1 MATVWI
7 PPLVQ
12 TLTGGEQVVEAPGRS
27 VREVF
32 DHLEARYP
40 GLTARLF
47 KDGRPHPGIAMAVDG
62 LVQNQGAV
70 LRIDEDSEIHFV
82 PAISGG

>member
-12 TLTGGEQVVEAPGRS
+12 GLTGGRQVVEAPGTTLREVIDNLDAEYPGLKGRLFENGRVRPGISVTVDGVVSNKRNRS
-27 VREVF
+27 VR
-32 DHLEARYP
+32 
-40 GLTARLF
+40 
-47 KDGRPHPGIAMAVDG
+47 
-62 LVQNQGAV
+62 
-70 LRIDEDSEIHFV
+70 EDSEIHFV

>member
-12 TLTGGEQVVEAPGRS
+12 TLTGGEQIVEASGQT

-32 DHLEARYP
+32 DNLEARYP
-40 GLTARLF
+40 GLRARLF
-47 KDGRPHPGIAMAVDG
+47 QNGRPHPGIAMAVDG
-62 LVQNQGAV
+62 LVHSRGTALAV
-70 LRIDEDSEIHFV
+70 DEDSEIHFL
-82 PAISGG
+82 PAITGG